1 MLCFYNLYSVPRQK
15 KAFEQV
21 RRKQKIYNVNAQLA
35 IKAVEQLY
43 ITMFTSISYIYI
55 S

>member
-1 MLCFYNLYSVPRQK
+1 MLCFYNTYSVPRQK

-21 RRKQKIYNVNAQLA
+21 RRMQKIYNMNAQLA
-35 IKAVEQLY
+35 TKAVKQLY
-43 ITMFTSISYIYI
+43 ITMFTLISYIYI